1 MIEQTPEPGPD
12 FVVTSYTT
20 LTKIVLNWKTL
31 LSSQRS
37 GQKALSP
44 EQSRSVFEQDFDR
57 IIFSHPFRR
66 LQDKTQV
73 HPLPEHD
80 FVHTRLTHSLEVSSV
95 GRSLGKRVGEVIL
108 QRHQELQND
117 FSFFDFGAI
126 VAAASLAHDLG
137 NPPFGHAGEDA
148 ISDFFSQHPAGLNFR
163 NEVDASSWED
173 LIQFEGNAQ
182 GFRILNKNQFGLK
195 LTFATLG
202 AFTKYPCVADLAS
215 RDRKKRSQKK
225 YGFFQ
230 TEKQAFTEVASH
242 LELLESGKGSWN
254 RHPLAF
260 LVEAADDIC
269 YSIIDLEDGCSLGL
283 VSFSE
288 ALPLFEAV
296 ITKSRSKLGKLES
309 LGSQDEKIGYLRAL
323 AIADLMDECTTL
335 FLDHENDI
343 LQGIFD
349 QALCDESPSRNALK
363 QIIKISID
371 KIYSA
376 RSVVEVEAAGH
387 EVLPGL
393 LEEFTRTGAMML
405 EGRTSRKYS
414 NLEKLF
420 PAEIINSIK
429 NQPDNCYQML
439 RNVVDYISG
448 MTDRHAISLY
458 RKIKGMSL

>member
-1 MIEQTPEPGPD
+1 
-12 FVVTSYTT
+12 
-20 LTKIVLNWKTL
+20 LNWKTL
-31 LSSQRS
+31 LSSQRT
-37 GQKALSP
+37 GQKALST
-44 EQSRSVFEQDFDR
+44 EQSRSVFEQDYDR

-95 GRSLGKRVGEVIL
+95 GRSLGRRAGEVIT
-108 QRHQELQND
+108 QRHPDLQKD
-117 FSFFDFGAI
+117 FSLFDFGAI

-148 ISDFFSQHPAGLNFR
+148 ISDFFAQHPSGLDFKNKM
-163 NEVDASSWED
+163 DPASWAD
-173 LIQFEGNAQ
+173 LVKFEGNAQ

-202 AFTKYPCVADLAS
+202 AFTKYPCPALFPS
-215 RDRKKRSQKK
+215 REKKKRSQKK

-230 TEKQAFTEVASH
+230 TEKEVFAEVAAQ
-242 LELLESGKGSWN
+242 LQLLPSADTSWN

-283 VSFSE
+283 VNFTE
-288 ALPLFEAV
+288 ALSLFEAV
-296 ITKSRSKLGKLES
+296 ITKSKSKLGKLAS
-309 LGSQDEKIGYLRAL
+309 IGSQAEKIGYLRAL
-323 AIADLMDECTTL
+323 AIADLMDECTSL
-335 FLDHENDI
+335 FLDNETGI
-343 LQGIFD
+343 LSGSFD
-349 QALCDESPSRNALK
+349 DALCDQCPSNDGLV

-393 LEEFTRTGAMML
+393 MEEFVRTGEMIMK
-405 EGRTSRKYS
+405 GGNSRKYS
-414 NLEKLF
+414 NLQKLF
-420 PAEIINSIK
+420 PPEITISIK
-429 NQPDNCYQML
+429 TNPDDYYLML
-439 RNVVDYISG
+439 RNVVDYVSG

-458 RKIKGMSL
+458 RKIKGMGL

>member
-1 MIEQTPEPGPD
+1 M
-12 FVVTSYTT
+12 
-20 LTKIVLNWKTL
+20 NWKTL
-31 LSSQRS
+31 LSSQRT
-37 GQKALSP
+37 GQKPLPS
-44 EQSRSVFEQDFDR
+44 ELYRSAFEQDYDR

-95 GRSLGKRVGEVIL
+95 GRSLGKRVGEVVL
-108 QRHQELQND
+108 QRHPDLQNNY
-117 FSFFDFGAI
+117 SLFDFGAI

-148 ISDFFSQHPAGLNFR
+148 ISDFFVHHQGGGAFKDNV
-163 NEVDASSWED
+163 NEECWAD
-173 LIQFEGNAQ
+173 LTKFEGNAQ

-202 AFTKYPCVADLAS
+202 AFTKYPCPSFFPA
-215 RDRKKRSQKK
+215 RDKTKRSQKK

-230 TEKQAFTEVASH
+230 TECRIFAEVATE
-242 LELLESGKGSWN
+242 LELIGWGKEVWC
-254 RHPLAF
+254 RHPLAY

-283 VSFSE
+283 VSFTE
-288 ALPLFEAV
+288 AKHLFEAV
-296 ITKSRSKLGKLES
+296 ITKSKSKLGKLE
-309 LGSQDEKIGYLRAL
+309 GIRSQAEKIGYLRAL
-323 AIADLMDECTTL
+323 AIADLMEECTTI
-335 FLDHENDI
+335 FLDHENEI
-343 LQGIFD
+343 LNGKFD
-349 QALCDESPSRNALK
+349 KALCDVCPSKEALK

-371 KIYSA
+371 KIYCA
-376 RSVVEVEAAGH
+376 RSVVEIEAAGH

-393 LEEFTRTGAMML
+393 LEEFTKACTLIM
-405 EGRTSRKYS
+405 EQKTSRKYS
-414 NLEKLF
+414 NLQKLL
-420 PAEIINSIK
+420 PDGMISSIK
-429 NQPDNCYQML
+429 ADPKNYYMML
-439 RNVVDYISG
+439 RNTIDYISG